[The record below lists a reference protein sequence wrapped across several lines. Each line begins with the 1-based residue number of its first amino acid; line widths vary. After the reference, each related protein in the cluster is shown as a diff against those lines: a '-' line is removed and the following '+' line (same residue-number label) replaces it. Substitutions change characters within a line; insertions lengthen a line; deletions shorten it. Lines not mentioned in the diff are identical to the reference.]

1 MKCEEESSVKK
12 IFDKE
17 KPGARNGAVIICVIA
32 LVCCI
37 GVVNGKLSE
46 KRALGVSAGYEEH
59 EAEEIASHSGDVLVD
74 SLKLSAAGGDSPESE
89 SSGSHAGEN
98 SAGSSTAEK
107 TQTVTSDDASAVK
120 GSDEF
125 FKEARETLACDRNE
139 MISVLTDTI
148 GSAEEGSEKNSAMQ
162 QKDKIMEYMNME
174 KSLENLIRNKGFSDA
189 FVIITDKSVNVTVQ
203 ADSLNEQD
211 AAKIFDVVMRETG
224 RNAEEIVIQAKGG
237 ATESGTAK

>member
-1 MKCEEESSVKK
+1 MKK

-17 KPGARNGAVIICVIA
+17 KLGSRNGAVIICVIA

-46 KRALGVSAGYEEH
+46 KSVLGVSAGYEDH
-59 EAEEIASHSGDVLVD
+59 EAEEIASHNGDVLVD
-74 SLKLSAAGGDSPESE
+74 SLKLSAAEGNSPEAE
-89 SSGSHAGEN
+89 SSGSDGSENPAGTT
-98 SAGSSTAEK
+98 SEK

-125 FKEARETLACDRNE
+125 FREARETLAYDRNE

-148 GSAEEGSEKNSAMQ
+148 GSAEEGSEKNSAME
-162 QKDKIMEYMNME
+162 QKDKIMEYMSME

-189 FVIITDKSVNVTVQ
+189 FVLITDKSVNVTVQ

-224 RNAEEIVIQAKGG
+224 RSAEEVVIQAKSG
-237 ATESGTAK
+237 AAESGTAE